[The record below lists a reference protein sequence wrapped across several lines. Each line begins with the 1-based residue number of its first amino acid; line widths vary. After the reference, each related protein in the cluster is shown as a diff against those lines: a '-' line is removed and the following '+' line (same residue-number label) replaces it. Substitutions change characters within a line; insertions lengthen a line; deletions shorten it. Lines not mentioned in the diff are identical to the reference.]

1 MTTPAQ
7 NSWGMQHMSNNF
19 NEGFS
24 PHPIFLGIS
33 LLLLLLSGMIISG
46 CVEAGRRLDF
56 ETVDKNVISGYTE
69 KEAEFLVIA
78 DNETWYNFWQSYI
91 QGQKKDIDF
100 DEYLVIAAFQGEKST
115 GGYGISIKEISQTGA
130 VIDIIIEFIEP
141 KKGEIVTQASTQ
153 PYHIIKLEKA
163 QIEKGLITF
172 RFLDNMRKELAR
184 ESIDI

>member
-1 MTTPAQ
+1 
-7 NSWGMQHMSNNF
+7 MSNSL

-33 LLLLLLSGMIISG
+33 LLLLLLSGLIISG
-46 CVEAGRRLDF
+46 CIEAGRRLDF
-56 ETVDKNVISGYTE
+56 ETVDTGEMSGYTE
-69 KEAEFLVIA
+69 KQAKFMVIA
-78 DNETWYNFWQSYI
+78 GNETWGTFWQSYM

-141 KKGEIVTQASTQ
+141 KKGEIVTEASTQ
-153 PYHIIKLEKA
+153 PYHIIKLKKA

-172 RFLDNMRKELAR
+172 RFLDNIRKELTR
-184 ESIDI
+184 ESINM